1 MGSARF
7 GQNWL
12 SFEEGLERIH
22 WAIEEVDFQPSHI
35 VTSRD
40 DVAVELRRLL
50 GVDDV
55 LPGIEQW
62 QLPIYMNGPSQ
73 FFITVGQPRVKVPT
87 HSHDKGICFASS
99 QTVRLSMRAR
109 SSWREIGCS
118 YPQELPIPSRQAN
131 GATTIAVVIN
141 VAALVLLHELAALSS
156 PGISCY
162 WADLLSQIRRKSFW
176 CARRSTEQG
185 TDHA

>member
-22 WAIEEVDFQPSHI
+22 RAIEEVDFQPSHI
-35 VTSRD
+35 VTSRH

-50 GVDDV
+50 GVEDV

-87 HSHDKGICFASS
+87 HSHGEGDLLRFI
-99 QTVRLSMRAR
+99 
-109 SSWREIGCS
+109 
-118 YPQELPIPSRQAN
+118 AN
-131 GATTIAVVIN
+131 GSIIYEGEELVEGDWMFVPAGAAYSFEAGDRGYYNCCCYQCCCIGATA
-141 VAALVLLHELAALSS
+141 
-156 PGISCY
+156 
-162 WADLLSQIRRKSFW
+162 
-176 CARRSTEQG
+176 
-185 TDHA
+185 